1 MLGKIGNFGIK
12 IKKMK
17 IKIKDIEKWT
27 DDDYYPKKE
36 KIKRIKPRK
45 KDLDYADE
53 GRMVNK
59 NNKK

>member
-17 IKIKDIEKWT
+17 MKIKDIEKWA

>member
-17 IKIKDIEKWT
+17 MKIKDIEKWT

-53 GRMVNK
+53 GRMIDK

>member
-1 MLGKIGNFGIK
+1 MLEKIEDFGIK

-17 IKIKDIEKWT
+17 MKIKDIEKWT

-45 KDLDYADE
+45 KDLDYVDE
-53 GRMVNK
+53 ERMVNK

>member
-17 IKIKDIEKWT
+17 MKIKDIEKWT

-36 KIKRIKPRK
+36 KSKRIKPRK

>member
-17 IKIKDIEKWT
+17 MKIKDIEKWT

-53 GRMVNK
+53 SRMINK

>member
-17 IKIKDIEKWT
+17 MKIKDIEKWT

-45 KDLDYADE
+45 KDLDYVDE
-53 GRMVNK
+53 GRMINK

>member
-1 MLGKIGNFGIK
+1 MLEK
-12 IKKMK
+12 IKNFEMKM
-17 IKIKDIEKWT
+17 KIKDIEKWT

-53 GRMVNK
+53 SRMVNK

>member
-17 IKIKDIEKWT
+17 MKIKDIEKWT